1 MYLTQQE
8 KEKMFL
14 LFAASVATS
23 RKEKGLRLSYPE
35 SIAYLSGF
43 IIEGAR
49 EGKTVHCLI
58 NECKT
63 LLTADDV
70 MEGVPELLQE
80 LQVEAMFPDGTKL
93 VSIHQPILQ
102 NKPSEI
108 IPGQYSFAN
117 GDIELLTNRKR
128 ITIPVTNT
136 SDRPIQVGSHYHF
149 YEVNPALAFDRELTT
164 GYRLDIAS
172 GLSIRFMPKQEIT
185 IDLVEFGGN
194 QEIHGFSGKINGKVK
209 VKK

>member
-43 IIEGAR
+43 IIDGAR
-49 EGKTVHCLI
+49 EGKTVHSLI

-93 VSIHQPILQ
+93 VSMHQPILQ

-149 YEVNPALAFDRELTT
+149 YEVNPALAFDRELTI

-185 IDLVEFGGN
+185 IDLVEFGGK